1 MGIRTLGGAAMLAV
15 LCGVVFFAPLWVLP
29 IAIGILSAIGVHEML
44 CATGIIHINKRII
57 VYAMLFAMLVPAWV
71 YFGEGQS
78 WGVVLGLLVYTMLL
92 FVEGMTGSKEASFD
106 KLCIAF
112 FAGVAI
118 PYFFSSFIRII
129 ALGERSFEGR
139 LLLIYPV
146 LGAFGSD
153 VFAYLFGRAFGKHK
167 LAPEISPNKT
177 VEGSIA
183 GFVMAPIV
191 CILYTLVLDIP
202 MGYTMN
208 YGSAL
213 VIGVASAFAGQL
225 GDLSLSFIKRQT
237 GIKDFGKIIPGHGGV
252 LDRFDSVLFTA
263 PLVELLMALF
273 PIML

>member
-15 LCGVVFFAPLWVLP
+15 LCGVVFFAPIWVLP
-29 IAIGILSAIGVHEML
+29 IAIGIMSAIGVHEML
-44 CATGIIHINKRII
+44 CATGIIHLNKRII
-57 VYAMLFAMLVPAWV
+57 VYAMLFAMLVPSWV
-71 YFGEGQS
+71 YYGEGQS
-78 WGVVLGLLVYTMLL
+78 WGVILGLLVYTMLL
-92 FVEGMTGSKEASFD
+92 FIEGMIGSKEASFD

-112 FAGVAI
+112 FAGVVI

-129 ALGERSFEGR
+129 LMQERSFEGR
-139 LLLIYPV
+139 LLLLYPI

-183 GFVMAPIV
+183 GFVMAPVV
-191 CILYTLVLDIP
+191 CVLYTLVLDVP

-208 YGSAL
+208 YGAAI

-225 GDLSLSFIKRQT
+225 GDLSLSFVKRQS